1 MRRVV
6 ITGLG
11 IVSSLGNNRLEVQKS
26 LYEGR
31 SGITFQPEYAEHG
44 LRSHVAGSIKNLNLE
59 ELIDRKLMRF
69 MAKGHAYAWLAM
81 QEAINDAQ
89 LPEEMVSNIR
99 TGLIVGSG
107 GTSTESMLEGTNTLA
122 EKGIRRVGPYMVTK
136 TMSSGIAACL
146 ATGAKIKGINYG
158 ISSACSTSAHCIG
171 AGVEQIQLGKQDIIF
186 AGGGEE
192 EHWTMS
198 YLFDAMGALSSKY
211 NDTPEKASRTYDA
224 NRDGFVIS
232 GGGGIVVLEEYEHA
246 KARGA
251 KIYAEVVG
259 YGATSDGYDMVAPS
273 GEGAER
279 CMKLALQGHNCET
292 ITDVDYI
299 NTHGTS
305 TPVGDTKELGAI
317 RAVFGDN
324 VTHGVYGKVPHIAS
338 TKSLSGHAL
347 GAAGVNEA
355 IYTLIMMQNN
365 FIAASANIENMDEAA
380 LGLPIATQR
389 IDNIKITTA
398 MSNSFGFGGTNAT
411 LTLST
416 KYL

>member
-1 MRRVV
+1 MKRVV

-11 IVSSLGNNRLEVQKS
+11 IVSSLGNNKEEVKKS
-26 LYEGR
+26 LFEGK
-31 SGITFQPEYAEHG
+31 SGITYQPEYAERG
-44 LRSHVAGSIKNLNLE
+44 LRSHVAGSVKLDVQ

-69 MAKGHAYAWLAM
+69 MAKGHAYAWIAL
-81 QEAINDAQ
+81 QEAIADAK
-89 LPEEMVSNIR
+89 LAEDLVSNVR
-99 TGLIVGSG
+99 TGIIVGG
-107 GTSTESMLEGTNTLA
+107 GGPSTESIEESNRVLA

-136 TMSSGIAACL
+136 AMCSGIVATL
-146 ATGAKIKGINYG
+146 ATGAKIKGVNYG

-171 AGVEQIQLGKQDIIF
+171 AGVEQIQLGKQDIVF

-192 EHWTMS
+192 EHWSLS
-198 YLFDAMGALSSKY
+198 YLFDAMGAMSSKY
-211 NDTPEKASRTYDA
+211 NDTPDKASRTYDA
-224 NRDGFVIS
+224 DRDGFVIS

-273 GEGAER
+273 GEGAVR
-279 CMKLALQGHNCET
+279 CMKLALQGHDGQPIEK
-292 ITDVDYI
+292 VDYI

-305 TPVGDTKELGAI
+305 TPVGDTKELEAI
-317 RAVFGDN
+317 REVFGN
-324 VTHGVYGKVPHIAS
+324 VPVAIAS

-355 IYTLIMMQNN
+355 IYTLIMMENN
-365 FIAASANIENMDEAA
+365 FIAASANIETLDPAA
-380 LGLPIATQR
+380 EGLNIVQKR
-389 IDNIKITTA
+389 IDNVKIETA
-398 MSNSFGFGGTNAT
+398 LSNSFGFGGTNAT

-416 KYL
+416 KNL

>member
-1 MRRVV
+1 MKRVV

-11 IVSSLGNNRLEVQKS
+11 IVSSLGNNKAEVKKS
-26 LYEGR
+26 LFEGK
-31 SGITFQPEYAEHG
+31 SGISFQPEYEERG
-44 LRSHVAGSIKNLNLE
+44 LRSHVAGSIKNLNIE
-59 ELIDRKLMRF
+59 EHIDRKLLRF
-69 MAKGHAYAWLAM
+69 MADGHAYAWIAM
-81 QEAINDAQ
+81 QEAIADAS
-89 LPEEMVSNIR
+89 LPETLVSNVR
-99 TGLIVGSG
+99 TGLIVGAG
-107 GTSTESMLEGTNTLA
+107 GTSTESMLQSTNTLA

-146 ATGAKIKGINYG
+146 ATGAKIKGVNYG

-171 AGVEQIQLGKQDIIF
+171 AGVEQIQLGKQDIVF

-198 YLFDAMGALSSKY
+198 FLFDGMGALSTKY
-211 NDTPEKASRTYDA
+211 NETPENASRTYDA
-224 NRDGFVIS
+224 DRDGFVIS

-251 KIYAEVVG
+251 KIYAEVIG

-273 GEGAER
+273 GEGAVR
-279 CMKLALQGHNCET
+279 CMNLALQDHEGNRIEK
-292 ITDVDYI
+292 VDYI

-305 TPVGDTKELGAI
+305 TPVGDTKELEAI
-317 RAVFGDN
+317 REVFGDDP
-324 VTHGVYGKVPHIAS
+324 VAIAS

-355 IYTLIMMQNN
+355 IYTLIMMENN
-365 FIAASANIENMDEAA
+365 FIAASANIETLDPAA
-380 LGLPIATQR
+380 EGLNIVRER
-389 IDNIKITTA
+389 IDNAKIETA
-398 MSNSFGFGGTNAT
+398 LSNSFGFGGTNAT

-416 KYL
+416 KNL